1 MIAFCDD
8 LRAYVSEKHHF
19 PNKYTQLLNRI
30 KFVIGRST
38 EHIGG
43 VETEDVPRYSGD
55 AGYGRAY
62 WRVKEEGAGGAVE
75 IIFFTK

>member
-1 MIAFCDD
+1 MIAFWDD

-30 KFVIGRST
+30 KIVIGRST

-43 VETEDVPRYSGD
+43 VETEDVY
-55 AGYGRAY
+55 
-62 WRVKEEGAGGAVE
+62 
-75 IIFFTK
+75 